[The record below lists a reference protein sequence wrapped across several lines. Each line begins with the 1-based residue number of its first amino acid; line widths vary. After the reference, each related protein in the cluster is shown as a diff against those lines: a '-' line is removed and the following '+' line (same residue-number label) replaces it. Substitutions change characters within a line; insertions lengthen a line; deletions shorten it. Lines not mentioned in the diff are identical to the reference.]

1 MNMALDVVK
10 RCACD
15 AGLLFWL
22 APLLLCTVLSAG
34 QSAPGPIF
42 SVPPADAPELAP
54 RGKFAVGVRTV
65 EIKNPGQPDIL
76 NFDKASGKAPL
87 YDRALTLEIWYPAV
101 IADGQEERTT
111 YEMPMPGI
119 PATSSTQKTFTIF
132 GKALRDAAPV
142 KGKFPLVVVSHGY
155 PGSRFFLSYLTEN
168 LASKGYIVASI
179 DHTDSVLGAVKAFP
193 STLLNRASDQLLTIG
208 AVEKMSRQSGN
219 FLSNIVDD
227 TRVAI
232 VGYSMGGY
240 GALAS
245 AGAGYSKKAM
255 VAGMVPGAYLDDWT
269 AGTPK
274 YAAKLRQEVKAVVAI
289 SPWGAQSPFNSWDAD
304 GLAGIRVPLL
314 MIAGDQ
320 DDVSDFSNGIK
331 PTFEK
336 AVNSERCMLVYE
348 NARHNVGGNPPP
360 PEVLGNFTTREFFD
374 EAVWRKDRITA
385 INQHF
390 ITAFLDLYL
399 KDDESQRSYL
409 HPTPEKSNDGTWP
422 LAQGESAGSK
432 FSDGTT
438 YWKGFQ
444 RRWAVGLEM
453 HCLSPANIDKK

>member
-1 MNMALDVVK
+1 
-10 RCACD
+10 
-15 AGLLFWL
+15 
-22 APLLLCTVLSAG
+22 
-34 QSAPGPIF
+34 
-42 SVPPADAPELAP
+42 
-54 RGKFAVGVRTV
+54 
-65 EIKNPGQPDIL
+65 
-76 NFDKASGKAPL
+76 
-87 YDRALTLEIWYPAV
+87 
-101 IADGQEERTT
+101 
-111 YEMPMPGI
+111 MPGI
-119 PATSSTQKTFTIF
+119 PATTPSQKTFAIF
-132 GKALRDAAPV
+132 GKALRDAPLV
-142 KGKFPLVVVSHGY
+142 TGKFPLVVVSHGY

-179 DHTDSVLGAVKAFP
+179 DHTDSVLGAVKPFP
-193 STLLNRASDQLLTIG
+193 STLLNRASDQLFTVG
-208 AVEKMSRQSGN
+208 AIEEMSKQSGN
-219 FLSNIVDD
+219 FLSGMVDA
-227 TRVAI
+227 THVAI

-255 VAGMVPGAYLDDWT
+255 AEGIVPGGYLDDWT
-269 AGTPK
+269 TGSPK
-274 YAAKLRQEVKAVVAI
+274 YTAKLRSEVKAVVAI
-289 SPWGAQSPFNSWDAD
+289 APWGAQPPFNSWDAN
-304 GLAGIRVPLL
+304 GLAGIHIPLL

-331 PTFEK
+331 PAFEK

-360 PEVLGNFTTREFFD
+360 AEALGSFTTREFFD
-374 EAVWRKDRITA
+374 EPVWRKDRIAA

-399 KDDESQRSYL
+399 KGDESRRSYL
-409 HPTPEKSNDGTWP
+409 HVIPEKSNDGTWP

-444 RRWAVGLEM
+444 RRWAVGMEM
-453 HCLSPANIDKK
+453 HCLAAAKQ